1 MEIKLWKI
9 PNKDKEILYLSS
21 IISENMNF
29 VSQIQCLHLSK
40 KLLILK
46 SNLKMIMNKMV
57 IVNLKLIYLINQ
69 VVNLRLM
76 FENMRKTV
84 DKIEDQ
90 LDGLYKALQYYK
102 TRNNRNQATVQST
115 ESRIYY
121 FSIFEVLLMVGMAF
135 LQITIV
141 QLFFRGSRK
150 QLV

>member
-1 MEIKLWKI
+1 M
-9 PNKDKEILYLSS
+9 
-21 IISENMNF
+21 
-29 VSQIQCLHLSK
+29 
-40 KLLILK
+40 
-46 SNLKMIMNKMV
+46 
-57 IVNLKLIYLINQ
+57 
-69 VVNLRLM
+69 VNLRLM